1 MPLSEHCQELLKTA
15 GANNF
20 SLYAMFFMGLAGS
33 VSHCSSMCGTFVIAQ
48 ASNFEIPK
56 GKNISNWYNLLLLPY
71 HIGRLTTYTI
81 LGIIATILASP
92 ILKIHAL
99 QIISPLLLFLAGGLF
114 LASAFSQF
122 LPKMNFGLCGT
133 PSWLMQKISSLM
145 KYNSVLGG
153 YVLGVM
159 LGFIPCGLVY
169 AAILA
174 VMTSGDAV
182 KSALGMIMFASGT
195 MPTLMVISLGGRAL
209 INQQYAWLKP
219 ASAVLMVFNSIV
231 LFVMAG
237 KGFI

>member
-1 MPLSEHCQELLKTA
+1 MPLSEHCQELLKIA
-15 GANNF
+15 GVNNF
-20 SLYAMFFMGLAGS
+20 SLYALFLMGLAGS
-33 VSHCSSMCGTFVIAQ
+33 VSHCSSMCGPFVIAQ
-48 ASNFEIPK
+48 ASNFEIPQ
-56 GKNISNWYNLLLLPY
+56 GKNVSSWYRLLLLPY
-71 HIGRLTTYTI
+71 HLGRLTTYTL
-81 LGIIATILASP
+81 LGIIATIFATP
-92 ILKIHAL
+92 IFGIPALK
-99 QIISPLLLFLAGGLF
+99 IISPLLLALAGGLF

-122 LPKMNFGLCGT
+122 LPKMTFGLCGT
-133 PSWLMQKISSLM
+133 PSWLMHKISSLM
-145 KYNSVLGG
+145 KYNSLFGG
-153 YVLGVM
+153 YILGVM

-174 VMTSGDAV
+174 VMTTGDAT
-182 KSALGMIMFASGT
+182 KSALGMIAFAAGT